1 MHAIAMLQKSLHQAL
16 TAMHAARVH
25 VLLGAVSALLNG
37 RRLVLMDLARS
48 WPDEIRVRAPLK
60 RLDRLLSNPH
70 LDEERPLLYAAMA
83 GLLVGTTPHPVI
95 VVDWSA
101 LDHRG
106 CWQLLRAAI
115 PIGGRTL
122 TILESVHPTAELGSA
137 KVERQ
142 LLSAL
147 KAMLPTDCRPI
158 IITDAGFGTPWFRA
172 VAHCG
177 WDYIGRV
184 RRRIGVETTPG
195 SWTSSS
201 ILLAQAR
208 ITPTRFDHIQLTRS
222 SPWQCHLVLARQRH
236 QGRQLLTQHGQPQ
249 RNKRAL
255 TAQRRGHTPCLLAT
269 SRTLRPNKIVSLYR
283 LRMQIEESFRDLKC
297 ERFGCAFHH
306 SLTRKPERI
315 AILLLLQ
322 ALASFLVHLVATRLD
337 ERSAQITYGG
347 IVGSRRHFSM
357 HRIAWE
363 AIRKNPFAVP
373 LKPHINPHIH
383 SSQTWVL

>member
-1 MHAIAMLQKSLHQAL
+1 MHATGMLRKSLREAF

-25 VLLGAVSALLNG
+25 VLLGAVSALLLG

-48 WPDEIRVRAPLK
+48 WPGAIRVRAPLK
-60 RLDRLLSNPH
+60 RLDRLLSNRH
-70 LDEERPLLYAAMA
+70 LDHERTLLYAAMGRA
-83 GLLVGTTPHPVI
+83 LVRTTRPVI

-106 CWQLLRAAI
+106 CWQLLRAAV

-122 TILESVHPTAELGSA
+122 TIYESVHPTAELGSD

-142 LLSAL
+142 LLSAVR
-147 KAMLPTDCRPI
+147 AVLPANCRPI
-158 IITDAGFGTPWFRA
+158 LITDAGFSTPWFRA
-172 VAHCG
+172 VQACG

-184 RRRIGVETTPG
+184 RRRIGVQMPLG
-195 SWTSSS
+195 DWLSTSE
-201 ILLAQAR
+201 LLARAG
-208 ITPTRFDHIQLTRS
+208 IKPTRLDNVQLTRS
-222 SPWQCHLVLARQRH
+222 SRWPCHLVLARQRH
-236 QGRQLLTQHGQPQ
+236 QGRQLLTQHGRPQ

-255 TAQRRGHTPCLLAT
+255 TAQRRGHTPALLAT
-269 SRTLRPNKIVSLYR
+269 SLTLRPNKVVALYA

-322 ALASFLVHLVATRLD
+322 ALASFLVHLVATQLN
-337 ERSAQITYGG
+337 ERSAQIAYGG

-363 AIRKNPFAVP
+363 VIRKNPFAVP
-373 LKPHINPHIH
+373 LKPHIDPHTG
-383 SSQTWVL
+383 SSQPCVV

>member
-1 MHAIAMLQKSLHQAL
+1 MHAIAMLQKSLHQAF
-16 TAMHAARVH
+16 TAMHAARVQ
-25 VLLGAVSALLNG
+25 VLLGAVTALLNG

-48 WPDEIRVRAPLK
+48 WPGAIRVRAPLK
-60 RLDRLLSNPH
+60 RLDRLLSNRH
-70 LDEERPLLYAAMA
+70 LGDERTLLYAAMA
-83 GLLVGTTPHPVI
+83 HALVRTPRPVI

-106 CWQLLRAAI
+106 CWQLLRAAV

-122 TILESVHPTAELGSA
+122 TIFESVHPTAELGSA

-147 KAMLPTDCRPI
+147 KAMLPANCRPI
-158 IITDAGFGTPWFRA
+158 ILTDAGFCTPWFRA
-172 VAHCG
+172 VRQYG

-184 RRRIGVETTPG
+184 RSRISVETTPDN
-195 SWTSSS
+195 WTSTS
-201 ILLAQAR
+201 ILLAEA
-208 ITPTRFDHIQLTRS
+208 TTNPTRFDYVLLTRS
-222 SPWQCHLVLARQRH
+222 SRWPCHLVLARQPH
-236 QGRQLLTQHGQPQ
+236 QGRQLLTQHRRPQ

-255 TAQRRGHTPCLLAT
+255 AAQHRGHTPCLLAT
-269 SRTLRPNKIVSLYR
+269 SLTLRPNKIIALYR

-322 ALASFLVHLVATRLD
+322 ALASFLVYLVARQLN
-337 ERSAQITYGG
+337 ERSAQTTYGG

-363 AIRKNPFAVP
+363 AIRKGPIPILLRPSHRHTTESAD
-373 LKPHINPHIH
+373 
-383 SSQTWVL
+383 VLTP

>member
-1 MHAIAMLQKSLHQAL
+1 MHAIAMLQKSLRQAF
-16 TAMHAARVH
+16 TAMHAARVQ
-25 VLLGAVSALLNG
+25 VLLGAVTALLYG

-48 WPDEIRVRAPLK
+48 WPGAMRVRAPLK
-60 RLDRLLSNPH
+60 RLDRLLSNHH
-70 LDEERPLLYAAMA
+70 LSGERPLLYAAMA
-83 GLLVGTTPHPVI
+83 NLLVRTTPCPII

-106 CWQLLRAAI
+106 RWHLLRAAI

-122 TILESVHPTAELGSA
+122 TLLESVHPTAKLGSA

-142 LLSAL
+142 LLRDL
-147 KAMLPTDCRPI
+147 KAMLPANCQPI

-172 VAHCG
+172 VTDCG

-184 RRRIGVETTPG
+184 RRGIGVETTPG
-195 SWTSSS
+195 TWTSSS
-201 ILLAQAR
+201 ILLAQAM
-208 ITPTRFDHIQLTRS
+208 TKPTRLDNVRFTRS
-222 SPWQCHLVLARQRH
+222 SHWPCHLVLAKRPRH
-236 QGRQLLTQHGQPQ
+236 GRKLLTQHGRPQ

-255 TAQRRGHTPCLLAT
+255 VAQRRGRTPCLLAT
-269 SRTLRPNKIVSLYR
+269 SLTLPPNKIITLYG
-283 LRMQIEESFRDLKC
+283 LRMQIEESFRDLKS

-306 SLTRKPERI
+306 SLTRKPDRI

-322 ALASFLVHLVATRLD
+322 ALASFLAYLVARQLD
-337 ERSAQITYGG
+337 ERSAQIIYGG

-363 AIRKNPFAVP
+363 AIRKNPASVS
-373 LKPHINPHIH
+373 LKPHIEPPTP
-383 SSQTWVL
+383 SPGSLT

>member
-1 MHAIAMLQKSLHQAL
+1 MHAIAMLQKSLHQAF
-16 TAMHAARVH
+16 TVMHAARVQ
-25 VLLGAVSALLNG
+25 VLLGAVTALLNG

-48 WPDEIRVRAPLK
+48 WPGAIRVRAPLK
-60 RLDRLLSNPH
+60 RLDRLLSNRH
-70 LDEERPLLYAAMA
+70 LGDERTLLYAAMA
-83 GLLVGTTPHPVI
+83 HVLVRTPRPVI

-101 LDHRG
+101 LDRRG

-122 TILESVHPTAELGSA
+122 TIFESVHSTTELGSA

-142 LLSAL
+142 MLSAL
-147 KAMLPTDCRPI
+147 KTMLPANCRPI

-172 VAHCG
+172 VVNCG

-184 RRRIGVETTPG
+184 RGRIHIEVTPG
-195 SWTSSS
+195 TWTSSS
-201 ILLAQAR
+201 ILFAQAA
-208 ITPTRFDHIQLTRS
+208 TKPNRFDNIQLTRS
-222 SPWQCHLVLARQRH
+222 SRWPCHLVLARQHH
-236 QGRQLLTQHGQPQ
+236 QGRQLLTQHRRPQ

-255 TAQRRGHTPCLLAT
+255 AAQHRGHTPCLLAT
-269 SRTLRPNKIVSLYR
+269 SLNLQPNKIVALYR

-322 ALASFLVHLVATRLD
+322 ALASFLVYLLARQLD
-337 ERSAQITYGG
+337 ERSAQIVYGG

-363 AIRKNPFAVP
+363 VIRKGPIPIP
-373 LKPHINPHIH
+373 LRPSHRHTTESALALTP
-383 SSQTWVL
+383 

>member
-1 MHAIAMLQKSLHQAL
+1 MHAIAMLQKSLSQAF
-16 TAMHAARVH
+16 TAMHAARVQ
-25 VLLGAVSALLNG
+25 VLLGAVTALLQG

-48 WPDEIRVRAPLK
+48 WPGATRVRAPLK
-60 RLDRLLSNPH
+60 RLDRLLSNHH
-70 LDEERPLLYAAMA
+70 LGDERTLLYRAMGRA
-83 GLLVGTTPHPVI
+83 LVRTRQPI
-95 VVDWSA
+95 ILVDWSA

-106 CWQLLRAAI
+106 RWQLLRAAV

-122 TILESVHPTAELGSA
+122 TIFESVHPTTELGSA

-147 KAMLPTDCRPI
+147 KAMLPSNCRPI
-158 IITDAGFGTPWFRA
+158 VITDAGFGTPWFRA
-172 VAHCG
+172 VSQCG

-184 RRRIGVETTPG
+184 RGRIHIEVTPG
-195 SWTSSS
+195 TWTSSS
-201 ILLAQAR
+201 ILFAQAA
-208 ITPTRFDHIQLTRS
+208 TKATRRDNVHLTRS
-222 SPWQCHLVLARQRH
+222 SRWRCHLVLARQRH
-236 QGRQLLTQHGQPQ
+236 QGRQLLTQHRRPQ

-255 TAQRRGHTPCLLAT
+255 AAQRRGHTPCLLAT
-269 SRTLRPNKIVSLYR
+269 SLSLRANKVVTLYR

-322 ALASFLVHLVATRLD
+322 ALASFLVYLVARQLD
-337 ERSAQITYGG
+337 ERSAQIVYGG
-347 IVGSRRHFSM
+347 IVSSRRHFSM

-363 AIRKNPFAVP
+363 VIRKGPIPIPLRPSRRHTPKSAV
-373 LKPHINPHIH
+373 
-383 SSQTWVL
+383 VLAP